1 MKVVITLTKEQERR
15 LAEEYRT
22 TDSYHGEPLD
32 DKDNFLWYEFVQF
45 RCLNMLSGG
54 FDIMTEAEKNDWA
67 CKAGEIEMFLK
78 LYRGE

>member
-1 MKVVITLTKEQERR
+1 MKVVITLTEDQARKI
-15 LAEEYRT
+15 AEEYRT
-22 TDSYHGEPLD
+22 TDSYHGEPL

-54 FDIMTEAEKNDWA
+54 FNIMTEAEKNDWD

-78 LYRGE
+78 LYRGD